1 MAQKR
6 RLYLICYDI
15 AEDPKRLTRVA
26 RYLGKYAFRVQY
38 SVFIGAFFEHSL
50 EGVLHGLED
59 IIDPR
64 KDDVRCYPLPE
75 QVDHVV
81 LLGKQIFPEDILL
94 IQNGRNL
101 LRLGERSPQA
111 APEKDLSLQE
121 DLFVM

>member
-15 AEDPKRLTRVA
+15 SEDPKRLTRVA
-26 RYLGKYAFRVQY
+26 RYLGKHAFRVQY

-50 EGVLHGLED
+50 EGVLRGLED
-59 IIDPR
+59 IIDPH

-75 QVDHVV
+75 QVDDVV

-94 IQNGRNL
+94 IQNGRNI
-101 LRLGERSPQA
+101 LRLGERTPRVT
-111 APEKDLSLQE
+111 PKEDLSSQE
-121 DLFVM
+121 SLFLT

>member
-15 AEDPKRLTRVA
+15 SEDPKRLTRVA
-26 RYLGKYAFRVQY
+26 RYLGKFAFRVQY

-50 EGVLHGLED
+50 EGVLRGLED
-59 IIDPR
+59 IIDPY

-75 QVDHVV
+75 QVDDVV

-94 IQNGRNL
+94 IQNGRNI
-101 LRLGERSPQA
+101 LRLGERAPQM
-111 APEKDLSLQE
+111 APEEDLSSQE
-121 DLFVM
+121 SLFLT

>member
-15 AEDPKRLTRVA
+15 SEDPKRLTRVA
-26 RYLGKYAFRVQY
+26 RYLGKFAFRVQY

-50 EGVLHGLED
+50 EGVLRGLED
-59 IIDPR
+59 IIDPH

-75 QVDHVV
+75 QVDDVV

-94 IQNGRNL
+94 IQNGRNI
-101 LRLGERSPQA
+101 LRLGERAPQM
-111 APEKDLSLQE
+111 APEEDLSSQE
-121 DLFVM
+121 SLFLT

>member
-59 IIDPR
+59 IIDPH

-75 QVDHVV
+75 QVDNVV

-94 IQNGRNL
+94 IQNGRNV

-111 APEKDLSLQE
+111 APEEDLSLQE

>member
-15 AEDPKRLTRVA
+15 SENPKRLTRVA
-26 RYLGKYAFRVQY
+26 RYLGKFAFRVQY

-50 EGVLHGLED
+50 EGVLRGLED
-59 IIDPR
+59 IIDPH

-75 QVDHVV
+75 QVDDVV

-94 IQNGRNL
+94 IQNGRNI
-101 LRLGERSPQA
+101 LRLGERAPQM
-111 APEKDLSLQE
+111 APEEDLSSQE
-121 DLFVM
+121 SLFLT